1 MALGTKVHERGFE
14 RGFYSGDL
22 TPINI
27 GFFLF
32 PSAGFDIQ
40 IVKALSIYQCDPQL
54 FRLGRVN

>member
-1 MALGTKVHERGFE
+1 MAFSAKVHERSFE
-14 RGFYSGDL
+14 RWLYTGDL

-32 PSAGFDIQ
+32 PSAGLDIQ
-40 IVKALSIYQCDPQL
+40 IVQALSIYQCDPQL